1 MTIGLIS
8 DTHSYLGDDTLKH
21 LKDCDEIW
29 HAGDIGN
36 LDIFQQI
43 KHKTIRGVYGNIDSH
58 EIRKE
63 FPENN
68 LFEIH
73 GSKFLIRHICGS
85 AGKYNTETRLL
96 LKTHKPKVIIAG
108 HSHILRVE
116 FFQNY
121 NVLHLNPGAVGRH
134 GFHQKRTLL
143 KFEINENGELKNMR
157 VVDLGSRSKNQS

>member
-29 HAGDIGN
+29 HAGDIGS

-43 KHKTIRGVYGNIDSH
+43 KHKTIRAVYGNIDSH
-58 EIRKE
+58 VIRNE

-68 LFEIH
+68 LFEIN
-73 GSKFLIRHICGS
+73 GSKFLMRHICGS
-85 AGKYNTETRLL
+85 PGKYNTETRLL
-96 LKTHKPKVIIAG
+96 IQEHKPKAIIAG

-116 FFQNY
+116 FFQNH

-143 KFEINENGELKNMR
+143 KFEINESGELKNMR
-157 VVDLGSRSKNQS
+157 VIDLGSRSKN